1 MDMYIG
7 PAAVAGQLK
16 IPPSKSAAHRALIA
30 AALSG
35 GGRVQGIL
43 PSEDMHATCR
53 ALSALGVDCR
63 VEAGTATLTRRSVPC
78 TPVTVDCGESGSTVR
93 FMIPIFAALGITATF
108 VGRGRL
114 PERPL
119 SVYTD
124 LLPQHGVSV
133 QGDHLPLTVSGRLQS
148 GEYTL
153 PGNVSSQFI
162 TGLLFA
168 LPLCEGDSRIRLT
181 SPLESAG
188 YIDMTLRTLRA
199 AGIAVTATPDGWDI
213 PGGQTYRVQDM
224 QVEGDW
230 SQAAFPLVAAAIGGS
245 VTLTGLCPDSA
256 QGDRRIVEVL
266 RAFGAD
272 ITAQG
277 GTIICCK
284 APLHGITVDAS
295 QVPDLVPAIAVCAA
309 FAEGETHIVNAGRC
323 RIKECDRLH
332 ACADGLS
339 RVGVTVS
346 EEPDSLHITGGGFA
360 GGAVSGYNDH
370 RIVMAFACGACA
382 SVEGVTVSDA
392 EAVRKS
398 WPAFFEDFCAI
409 GGKSRVIEHR

>member
-1 MDMYIG
+1 MDLHIR
-7 PAAVAGQLK
+7 PAAVAGALTV
-16 IPPSKSAAHRALIA
+16 PPSKSAAHRALIA
-30 AALSG
+30 AALAG
-35 GGRVQGIL
+35 GGSVQGVA

-53 ALSALGVDCR
+53 ALTALGIGCR
-63 VEAGTATLTRRSVPC
+63 VVGDTAAITRGDLPRD
-78 TPVTVDCGESGSTVR
+78 PVTVDCGESGSTVR
-93 FMIPIFAALGITATF
+93 FMIPVFAALGVTATF

-119 SVYTD
+119 SVFAD
-124 LLPQHGVSV
+124 LLPRHGVTV
-133 QGDHLPLTVSGRLQS
+133 TGDRLPLTVSGRLQS
-148 GEYTL
+148 GEYAL
-153 PGNVSSQFI
+153 PGNISSQFI
-162 TGLLFA
+162 TGLLLA

-188 YIDMTLRTLRA
+188 YIDMTLRTLHDS
-199 AGIAVTATPDGWDI
+199 GIAVTATPDGWDI
-213 PGGQTYRVQDM
+213 PGGQVYRVRDAR
-224 QVEGDW
+224 VEGDW

-245 VTLTGLCPDSA
+245 VTLTGLSPDSP
-256 QGDRRIVEVL
+256 QGDRRIVDIL

-272 ITAQG
+272 ITTQD
-277 GTIICCK
+277 GTLTCRK
-284 APLHGITVDAS
+284 AALHGITVDAS

-339 RVGVTVS
+339 RVGVTVA
-346 EEPDSLHITGGGFA
+346 EEADSLHITGGGFA

-382 SVEGVTVSDA
+382 SRDGVTVSDA

-398 WPAFFEDFCAI
+398 WPAFFEDFVQI
-409 GGKSRVIEHR
+409 GGKTCVIEHR